1 MVNKKLSEA
10 RFTPL
15 LATPKKGLSALKL
28 YGMAGLPSETDD
40 DIEATASLLLALK
53 KATPGL
59 RLSLG
64 VSSFVP
70 KAHPVPMARGAA

>member
-1 MVNKKLSEA
+1 
-10 RFTPL
+10 
-15 LATPKKGLSALKL
+15 
-28 YGMAGLPSETDD
+28 MAGLPSENDD

-64 VSSFVP
+64 VSSLCP
-70 KAHPVPMARGAA
+70 KPTPRSNGRGAA

>member
-1 MVNKKLSEA
+1 
-10 RFTPL
+10 
-15 LATPKKGLSALKL
+15 
-28 YGMAGLPSETDD
+28 MAGLPSETND

-64 VSSFVP
+64 VSSCAQSP
-70 KAHPVPMARGAA
+70 HPVPMAGGAA